1 VFAAISSQGDTGPER
16 MNVSFGSTLD
26 ATSGIASLTG
36 YEGEEPRISGM
47 DVNYPDQIVSLF
59 ASGIVI
65 AAVME
70 ARRTGQGA
78 FLDFSQREV
87 ASFTIG
93 EEILAASAD
102 RSRRQVPQG
111 NRQEGIAHQDTYRCG
126 DGRWIAVTLPASD
139 PSIGQFCAERDHRGA
154 IAELHRKGVAAALC
168 NDGAD
173 LLQNAA
179 LAGVT
184 LVRDGKNILVKGLPY
199 LMNGKGVTIERPA
212 PDLGEH
218 TADVL
223 RALLGYDDAKLKQ
236 LADAG
241 VTSTTPTVAEV

>member
-1 VFAAISSQGDTGPER
+1 
-16 MNVSFGSTLD
+16 
-26 ATSGIASLTG
+26 
-36 YEGEEPRISGM
+36 
-47 DVNYPDQIVSLF
+47 
-59 ASGIVI
+59 VI

-70 ARRTGQGA
+70 ARRTGRGA

-102 RSRRQVPQG
+102 RGRRQSPQG
-111 NRQEGIAHQDTYRCG
+111 NRQDGIAQQDTYRCK

-139 PSIGQFCAERDHRGA
+139 PSIGQFCAERDHQHA
-154 IAELHRKGVAAALC
+154 IADLHKKGVAAALC

-173 LLQNAA
+173 LLKNQA

-184 LVRDGKNILVKGLPY
+184 LARDGRRTLVKGLPY
-199 LMNGKGVTIERPA
+199 LMNGRGITIERPA
-212 PDLGEH
+212 PELGEH
-218 TADVL
+218 TQSVL

-241 VTSTTPTVAEV
+241 VTSTTPTIGEV